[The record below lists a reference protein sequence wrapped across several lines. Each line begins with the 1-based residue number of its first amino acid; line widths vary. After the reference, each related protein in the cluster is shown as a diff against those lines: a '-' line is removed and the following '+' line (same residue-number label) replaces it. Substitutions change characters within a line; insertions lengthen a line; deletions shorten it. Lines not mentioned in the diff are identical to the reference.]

1 MGPDTLKKYPIN
13 LDIPKNLQ
21 IVLRLYLCRRPR
33 ILDLPVEHE
42 DVGVVGRPVGVQ
54 ICQGGY
60 HGHVVALGAPRGDA
74 RAYLLLLYGA
84 ELLLQV
90 RPCHQ
95 DAGVGGREVGVGV
108 TAAWHACRLCI
119 PSV

>member
-1 MGPDTLKKYPIN
+1 M
-13 LDIPKNLQ
+13 
-21 IVLRLYLCRRPR
+21 
-33 ILDLPVEHE
+33 EHE

-74 RAYLLLLYGA
+74 RADVLLLYGG

-90 RPCHQ
+90 CPCHQ
-95 DAGVGGREVGVGV
+95 YAGVGGGEVGVGV
-108 TAAWHACRLCI
+108 TAAWHACWGGGLLQG
-119 PSV
+119 VYL